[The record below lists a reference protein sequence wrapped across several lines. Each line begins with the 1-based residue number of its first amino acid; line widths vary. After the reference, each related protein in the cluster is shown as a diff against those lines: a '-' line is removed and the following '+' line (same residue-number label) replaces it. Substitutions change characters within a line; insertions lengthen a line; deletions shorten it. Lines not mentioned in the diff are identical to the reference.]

1 MPRHIGTCFR
11 FYMQMRVE
19 KKTKHLPIEFIV
31 TSHNSAC
38 IDKILCFLLSMLIW
52 PKILLILHPSVWNLT
67 THITIQYIVES
78 IPHGLIV
85 VESVEKKEKR
95 KWAKRKDVLCF
106 VSLFYHCTALLFP
119 VAKVLR
125 CHSNH
130 AESRKVPK

>member
-1 MPRHIGTCFR
+1 
-11 FYMQMRVE
+11 
-19 KKTKHLPIEFIV
+19 
-31 TSHNSAC
+31 
-38 IDKILCFLLSMLIW
+38 MLIW

-95 KWAKRKDVLCF
+95 KRAKRKDVLCF

-130 AESRKVPK
+130 AESRKVPKQHIFFSFLFKSNEAAKKKLTFWIYKKSFWVTQNFICVLHGIPV